1 MDGDTFEKTKKH
13 FETIDEYISSFPKN
27 VQDILQQLRQTIR
40 DSAPNSS
47 ESISY
52 QIPTYKLNGS
62 LVHFA
67 AYKNHV
73 GFYPTP
79 SGINE
84 FREELSDYEIAK
96 GSVKFPL
103 NKPLPINL
111 IREIVKFRVTE
122 NLDKKK
128 KL

>member
-1 MDGDTFEKTKKH
+1 MKKPKKH